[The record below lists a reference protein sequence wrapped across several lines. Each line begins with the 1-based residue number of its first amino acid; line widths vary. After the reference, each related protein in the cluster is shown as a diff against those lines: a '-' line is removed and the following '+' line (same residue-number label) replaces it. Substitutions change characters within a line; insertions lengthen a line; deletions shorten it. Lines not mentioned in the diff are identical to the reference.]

1 MITRLMQENNKFE
14 QFESNDVS
22 QLGVGRAFLQMMLP
36 FRKSPIPLELLQKQ
50 KKSEQ

>member
-1 MITRLMQENNKFE
+1 MQENNKFQ
-14 QFESNDVS
+14 QFQSNDVS
-22 QLGVGRAFLQMMLP
+22 QHGVGRAFLLQTMLP